1 MSVVFLDVSGPAPPQ
16 VCWERYAVPAVW
28 PSWAPQIHAVV
39 LDDIPAEAW
48 HRSERVGV
56 PRGVGPF
63 APPLPAAWES
73 LEQGVAVPQPAVRI
87 VPGLRGRVRA
97 LVPPAARFVVTA
109 VDEVERTWS
118 WRVGVGAVRLKLDHG
133 VDACLDGGT
142 LTWLRVTAPGPV
154 IRAYAPLARAALRR
168 LVR

>member
-1 MSVVFLDVSGPAPPQ
+1 M
-16 VCWERYAVPAVW
+16 PAVW

-39 LDDIPAEAW
+39 LDGIPAEAW
-48 HRSERVGV
+48 CLPERAGG
-56 PRGVGPF
+56 PRGIGP
-63 APPLPAAWES
+63 AVSPPLPAAWET
-73 LEQGVAVPQPAVRI
+73 LERGVTAPRPAVRI
-87 VPGLRGRVRA
+87 APGLRGRVRA

-118 WRVGVGAVRLKLDHG
+118 WRVGVGAVRLELDHG

-154 IRAYAPLARAALRR
+154 IRAYAPLAKAALRR